1 MWGRRLAAA
10 NAVVRLGY
18 GVAALAA
25 PSTPAFGSVPLAPD
39 TERFPEARLFIRG
52 FAAHQIAVG
61 LVGLAGLA
69 RRDLRRPGMFLAVAI
84 DVSDIAS
91 AVVESAA
98 RGRMDSDLRG
108 GILFSSAGLASAL
121 AALRD
126 T

>member
-10 NAVVRLGY
+10 NSVIRLGY
-18 GVAALAA
+18 GFAALAA
-25 PSTPAFGSVPLAPD
+25 PSRPALGSVPLAPD
-39 TERFPEARLFIRG
+39 TEHFPEARLFIRG
-52 FAAHQIAVG
+52 FAAHQIAVA

-69 RRDLRRPGMFLAVAI
+69 QRDLRRSSMLLTAAI
-84 DVSDIAS
+84 DFSDIVS

-98 RGRMDSDLRG
+98 RGRLDSDLRG